1 MKHARTPISA
11 LRQRRG
17 SGGFTLVEMMIAMTV
32 GLVLALAVALSM
44 LSMGHQFR
52 LVGAGSAAQ
61 VNVQLAVSVMNEAGR
76 QAGAGLYNNG
86 QPICQGFNAWRNGV
100 VVSNGATLMPA
111 RITDGGANTAPDSLL
126 FNGANAI
133 GALSGMPVLEA
144 MATGTAPVVVS
155 DGGLI
160 AANDLAIVGVPGST
174 TEPCTLFQVSAAPA
188 VGAACGG
195 NATQCKTL
203 ARAQVANVGYNAP
216 ASTFTN
222 EPRYGFATAAP
233 VVGPAVVMRLGPE
246 FRQEAFAV
254 MCNTLVQFNAF
265 SDVPTCSSS
274 PLSFGGGANALAT
287 DIVQQQAQYG
297 ISATAA
303 SDVVTS
309 WVAASGVWANPS
321 ASEALRI
328 KAVRVVVV
336 ARSKEP
342 DGALVSAA
350 SCTNSNGVVN
360 TGPCSFQDA
369 EAPVIDLSATSVPS
383 GRSWRNFRYRVHQAV
398 IPLRNV
404 IWSN

>member
-1 MKHARTPISA
+1 MKHIHTPVPA
-11 LRQRRG
+11 LRQRRN

-32 GLVLALAVALSM
+32 GLVLALAVAFSM

-61 VNVQLAVSVMNEAGR
+61 INAQLAVSVMNEAGR
-76 QAGAGLYNNG
+76 QAGAGMYSNG

-133 GALSGMPVLEA
+133 GSLSGLPVLEA
-144 MATGTAPVVVS
+144 MATGTASVVVS

-174 TEPCTLFQVSAAPA
+174 TEPCTLFQVSGAPA
-188 VGAACGG
+188 VGAVCGG

-203 ARAQVANVGYNAP
+203 ARAQAPGAGYNAP
-216 ASTFTN
+216 AGTFAS
-222 EPRYGFATAAP
+222 EPRYGFSPAAP

-303 SDVVTS
+303 SDVVTN

-321 ASEALRI
+321 ASDAQRI

-342 DGALVSAA
+342 DGALVSVA
-350 SCTNSNGVVN
+350 CTNNNGVVN
-360 TGPCSFQDA
+360 IGPCSFDDA
-369 EAPVIDLSATSVPS
+369 EAPVIDLSATSVPA
-383 GRSWRNFRYRVHQAV
+383 GRNWRNFRYRVHQAV